1 MNKITKKVILS
12 LIIIA
17 LGVVIGSA
25 PKSYVKVDPG
35 QRAIKTE
42 WGVIKDTTYAPGLVW
57 KIPFTENLGNEIFVV
72 DIKPQRYQYPLQAR
86 TKDMQ
91 RVKWDVAILCELN
104 PDKVHVMYDKY
115 LGYSEYEEKVIR
127 DLVKTTML
135 SLTSMAEFWA
145 IAGNETN
152 IITSAIEYI
161 VNDQLMSDNLVSLS
175 SLRILDYK
183 ASEEIEKMIEEIALA
198 KQGITLET
206 YKAQMAKAATER
218 VKQEAIQAY
227 ERLAAEAKAKGLE
240 VELVSKAVNNPFI
253 AQYEVAKALQKWN
266 GEVALPQTLTLME
279 SANGGASVF
288 PIMPINTGKK

>member
-17 LGVVIGSA
+17 LGVVIGTA